1 MVPTLAFMPL
11 GIHATGMYARVG
23 TISYMVSLLERI
35 HPAVM
40 QGPLHVFSNAHPIV
54 EC

>member
-11 GIHATGMYARVG
+11 GIYATVMFARVG

-40 QGPLHVFSNAHPIV
+40 QGPFHVFGNAHPLV